1 MSGSASAESVVQ
13 AAVLA
18 AVDAIA
24 GLNGAYVAPPVKA
37 TIPYAE
43 LGDLLSVDWSVKDRA
58 GRELR
63 VAVTIRDAGETP
75 LRGQGLAES
84 VCDAIEGL
92 PRDLA
97 GWRVASVT
105 LVRSRI
111 AGGPAGRWTAT
122 VEYRVRVL
130 AA

>member
-1 MSGSASAESVVQ
+1 MSAESVVQ
-13 AAVLA
+13 AAALV
-18 AVDAIA
+18 AVRAVA
-24 GLNGAYVAPPVKA
+24 GLNGVYPGAPIKA
-37 TIPYAE
+37 TVPYAE
-43 LGDLLSVDWSVKDRA
+43 LGDVLSIDWSVKDRA

-63 VAVTIRDAGETP
+63 IGVTVRDASDTP
-75 LRGQGLAES
+75 VRVHLLAEG

-97 GWRVASVT
+97 DDGGGWRVASVT
-105 LVRSRI
+105 LVKSRA